1 MLIVCPNCATS
12 YDVELASLRPNG
24 RQVRCVRCRTVW
36 HAELPHAE
44 QLVAAAEALGPAPP
58 APVMA
63 EAMAEAA
70 ATAPP
75 GALESAASQFESAEA
90 AAPDDGVEALAPE
103 PAAAGM
109 DEAESPENASVASD
123 PAIEMESPPLAPT
136 DLDADAPP
144 PAEIGETEP
153 IAPSGPLVKDIESV
167 AARRRRSRQ
176 ERRMRLRWP
185 LSRLQS
191 AMMALIVADA
201 IIVCW
206 RVDFVRAMPQTAS
219 FFSSIGMPVNLRGL
233 DFDSLTTATE
243 QHDDMPILVV
253 SGNIVNDTADTVTVP
268 HLRFAVRNAAQQE
281 IYSWTAVPSRAS
293 LPPGEG
299 ISFRTRLASPPPD
312 AHDVLVRFLTRYDM
326 LNGSR

>member
-12 YDVELASLRPNG
+12 YDVALASLRPNG

-36 HAELPHAE
+36 HAELPHTE
-44 QLVAAAEALGPAPP
+44 QLVAAAEALGPALP

-63 EAMAEAA
+63 EAMVGPP
-70 ATAPP
+70 ATAPAGDP
-75 GALESAASQFESAEA
+75 EPADLQFESAEA
-90 AAPDDGVEALAPE
+90 AAPDDRVEEPVPE
-103 PAAAGM
+103 PAVPGM
-109 DEAESPENASVASD
+109 DDAESPESSGVASD
-123 PAIEMESPPLAPT
+123 PAIETESPPLAPT
-136 DLDADAPP
+136 DLDAEAPP
-144 PAEIGETEP
+144 PAEIEEAEP
-153 IAPSGPLVKDIESV
+153 IAPSRPLVKDIESV
-167 AARRRRSRQ
+167 AARRRRSRE

-191 AMMALIVADA
+191 AMMALIVANV

-206 RVDFVRAMPQTAS
+206 RADFVRAMPQTAS
-219 FFSSIGMPVNLRGL
+219 FFASIGMPVNLRGL
-233 DFDSLTTATE
+233 DFDSVTTATE
-243 QHDDMPILVV
+243 RHDDMPILVV
-253 SGNIVNDTADTVTVP
+253 SGNIINDTGDTVNVP

-281 IYSWTAVPSRAS
+281 IYSWTAMPSRAS
-293 LPPGEG
+293 LPPGEA